1 MAELMDHKVDSLLD
15 SCLHSVPCE
24 NPGSDVTPE
33 SSPDTKTP
41 GKEQAVLDPETLTKQ
56 VLANAAKG
64 PKNMVAHGLEGE
76 LMSKLDD
83 PEYFFSAD
91 EVSRLMTVIA
101 SLPAS
106 ADKVLQGYRSA
117 MLVHPGLAEF
127 RFLYSAPSWKTTS
140 TDGSASGNNCSKSS
154 RHVRMRE
161 AMVLALAKI
170 CIARGDEEHE
180 WSSSAVLPPDHI
192 LKKGV
197 DSWLMACWELAES
210 WNLSELSQGQKDAKR
225 GIQRPGKIWGRVACS
240 QCCWL
245 MVILNPW
252 YWREN

>member
-1 MAELMDHKVDSLLD
+1 MAGLMDQKVDSLLD

-24 NPGSDVTPE
+24 NPGSDDTPG

-41 GKEQAVLDPETLTKQ
+41 GKEKAVLDPETLTKQ

-140 TDGSASGNNCSKSS
+140 ADGSASGNNCSKSS

-170 CIARGDEEHE
+170 CIARGEEEHE
-180 WSSSAVLPPDHI
+180 WAPSAVLPPGHV

-197 DSWLMACWELAES
+197 DSWLMACWELADS
-210 WNLSELSQGQKDAKR
+210 WNLSETQPSGKKMQKKVSRDLER
-225 GIQRPGKIWGRVACS
+225 SGDVLLVVSVAGS
-240 QCCWL
+240 WL
-245 MVILNPW
+245 F
-252 YWREN
+252 